1 MIDLPPDV
9 RAFLGKPNPAV
20 IATLRSDGQ
29 PVTVATWY
37 LLDGARILVNMDAG
51 RVRLRHM
58 RRDPR
63 VSLTVLD
70 EADWSSHVSLQGRVV
85 EIGPDEGLRDIDR
98 LARRYSGA
106 PFRNR
111 ARPRV
116 SAWIEPETFYAW
128 NL

>member
-1 MIDLPPDV
+1 MIDLSADV

-37 LLDGARILVNMDAG
+37 LLDGDRVLVNMDAG

-70 EADWSSHVSLQGRVV
+70 EADWSSHVSIQGRVA

-98 LARRYSGA
+98 LARRFSGA
-106 PFRNR
+106 PFRNLYW
-111 ARPRV
+111 PGF
-116 SAWIEPETFYAW
+116 SELFDSETFF
-128 NL
+128 